1 MEPHFIWIKKKKF
14 WSSWYLWQRREQR
27 RKSKHT
33 QNHFKPSSSKKRKN
47 KKIKNLS
54 PPALISFEQDVIPH
68 DLTVLDS
75 IIYHRFKGSTVEEI
89 EIAIAI
95 GQFII
100 EVAIVF
106 IDCTSSIRNRE
117 GISTWLLF
125 VDNYRHLDYVLRLL
139 RVKNHH
145 MGDQSSL
152 WPLQK

>member
-1 MEPHFIWIKKKKF
+1 MNKKKKF

-33 QNHFKPSSSKKRKN
+33 QNHFKPSSSKKKKKKRKN